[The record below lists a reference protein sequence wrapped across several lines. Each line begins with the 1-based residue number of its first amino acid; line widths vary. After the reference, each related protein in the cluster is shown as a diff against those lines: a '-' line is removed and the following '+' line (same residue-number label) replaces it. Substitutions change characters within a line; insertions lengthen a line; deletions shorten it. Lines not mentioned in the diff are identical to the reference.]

1 MITGTGK
8 VKSMYC
14 KDYIAQELHRCLPEL
29 ELAQVA
35 EGIEIPKEKNM
46 GDFAFPCFRL
56 AKMFHRAPVQIAAD
70 VAEKLQGSA
79 ILSRVDAVGPYVN
92 MFVDPAWFAGHIFG
106 LFEDARQ
113 AGTEYGSSQEG
124 NGKTI
129 VMDYSSINVAKPF
142 HIGHLRTTVI
152 GNSLARILQFL
163 GYKTVSIN
171 HLGDWGTQFG
181 KMVVAYRK
189 WGSKEEVE
197 EQGIRGLLALYVRF
211 HAEAEKAPAL
221 NEEARAAFV
230 AMEKGDEEEL
240 KLWRWFVDISVREVE
255 RVYKLLDVKF
265 DSYLGESFYWDKTDP
280 IVEEMKEKGIL
291 TSSEGAQIVNLEDDN
306 MPPCLIL
313 KSDGST
319 LYATRDI
326 AAAFYRKKTYNFD
339 KCLYITGMEQQLH
352 FAQWF
357 KVIEKMGYEWSKDL
371 VHIPYGLVSLESGK
385 LSTRGGNVIFLEDLL
400 KEAIQKTKAIMMEKN
415 PELEDMDAVAQ
426 DVGVGAVV
434 FHDLFNNRIKEVTFN
449 WDSIL
454 NFDGETGPYVQYT
467 FARASSILRKADWDG
482 DVSKARMEDLTD
494 EYAQEILRLLEVFP
508 KRVEEAHQKW
518 EPYIITRYT
527 VSLATAF
534 NRFYH
539 ENMILGAE
547 GSVRDSR
554 ICLTAMMAQVLK
566 KGLYLI
572 GVNAPERM

>member
-1 MITGTGK
+1 
-8 VKSMYC
+8 MYC
-14 KDYIAQELHRCLPEL
+14 KDYVAQELKKCLPEL
-29 ELAQVA
+29 ELSAIA
-35 EGIEIPKEKNM
+35 DGIEIPKEKTL

-56 AKMFHRAPVQIAAD
+56 AKELHKAPAIIAAD
-70 VAEKLQGSA
+70 LAGKLNKSPLLKKAE
-79 ILSRVDAVGPYVN
+79 AVGPYVN

-106 LFEDARQ
+106 LFAEAREQ
-113 AGTEYGSSQEG
+113 GVEYGSSREG
-124 NGKTI
+124 EGKTV

-152 GNSLARILQFL
+152 GNSLSRILQFL

-189 WGSKEEVE
+189 WGSREEVE
-197 EQGIRGLLALYVRF
+197 QQGIRGLLALYVRF
-211 HAEAEKAPAL
+211 HEEAEKDPAL

-230 AMEKGDEEEL
+230 AMEKGNPEEL
-240 KLWRWFVDISVREVE
+240 ELWRWFVDISLKEVE

-280 IVEEMKEKGIL
+280 IVAEMKEKGLL
-291 TSSEGAQIVNLEDDN
+291 TVSEGAQIVDLSDDN

-326 AAAFYRKKTYNFD
+326 AAAFYRKKTYDFD

-415 PELEDMDAVAQ
+415 PELENMDEVAQ

-467 FARASSILRKADWDG
+467 FARASSILRKAEWNG
-482 DVSKARMEDLTD
+482 DFSKARMEDLTD

-508 KRVEEAHQKW
+508 KRVEEACQKW

-527 VSLATAF
+527 VALAGAF
-534 NRFYH
+534 NKFYH
-539 ENMILGAE
+539 ENMILTAE
-547 GSVRDSR
+547 GSLRDSR
-554 ICLTAMMAQVLK
+554 ICLTAMTAQTLK

>member
-1 MITGTGK
+1 
-8 VKSMYC
+8 MYC
-14 KDYIAQELHRCLPEL
+14 KDYVAQELKKCLPEL
-29 ELAQVA
+29 DQKSIADGV
-35 EGIEIPKEKNM
+35 EIPKEKAM

-56 AKMFHRAPVQIAAD
+56 AKELHKAPALIAAET
-70 VAEKLQGSA
+70 VNKLKDSS
-79 ILSRVDAVGPYVN
+79 LFSKVEAVGPYVN
-92 MFVDPAWFAGHIFG
+92 MFVDPKWFAGHIFE
-106 LFEDARQ
+106 LFEEARQ
-113 AGTEYGSSQEG
+113 KGEEYGSSKEG
-124 NGKTI
+124 NGKTV

-152 GNSLARILQFL
+152 GNSIARILQFL

-181 KMVVAYRK
+181 KMVVAYQK
-189 WGSKEEVE
+189 WGTKEEVE
-197 EQGIRGLLALYVRF
+197 AKGIRGLLELYVRF
-211 HAEAEKAPAL
+211 HEEAEKDGAL

-230 AMEKGDEEEL
+230 QMEKGSEEEL
-240 KLWRWFVDISVREVE
+240 SLWRWFVDISLREVE

-280 IVEEMKEKGIL
+280 IVDKMKEKGIL
-291 TSSEGAQIVNLEDDN
+291 TVSEGAQIVDLSDDN

-319 LYATRDI
+319 LYASRDI
-326 AAAFYRKKTYNFD
+326 AAAFYRKETYDFD

-357 KVIEKMGYEWSKDL
+357 KVVEKMGCEWSKDL
-371 VHIPYGLVSLESGK
+371 IHIPYGLVSLESGK

-415 PELEDMDAVAQ
+415 PDLEDMDSVAQ

-434 FHDLFNNRIKEVTFN
+434 FHDLFNNRIKDVTFN
-449 WDSIL
+449 WESIL

-467 FARASSILRKADWDG
+467 FARASSILRKAEWKG
-482 DVSKARMEDLTD
+482 DLSQARMEDLTD
-494 EYAQEILRLLEVFP
+494 EYAQEILRLLEIFP
-508 KRVEEAHQKW
+508 RRVEEACQKW

-527 VSLATAF
+527 VSLAAAF
-534 NRFYH
+534 NKFYH
-539 ENMILGAE
+539 ENLILGAE
-547 GSVRDSR
+547 GTLRDSR
-554 ICLTAMMAQVLK
+554 ISLTAMTAQVLK